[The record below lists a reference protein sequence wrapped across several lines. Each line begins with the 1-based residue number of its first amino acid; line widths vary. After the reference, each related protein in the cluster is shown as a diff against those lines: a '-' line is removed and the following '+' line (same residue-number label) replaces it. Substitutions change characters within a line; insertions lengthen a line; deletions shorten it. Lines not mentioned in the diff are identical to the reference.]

1 MTSDDRRLDRLWS
14 AHEIEQLAYRY
25 AFAFDSRDVEALGKL
40 WAETETPASPPL
52 IDIHSVRNDFD
63 QWLYGL
69 GPTVLAVCNHI
80 IEFDDA
86 DADSAEG
93 SVYCLAQIDMGD
105 RFIDQSILYQ
115 DRYVRRD
122 GRWLFLV
129 RRHMLWF
136 GQPRARTSVRAG
148 AGQLACEPGRPRDAS
163 RRAAELPALQGERS
177 CARLTPDTG

>member
-1 MTSDDRRLDRLWS
+1 MEDNRLDRLW
-14 AHEIEQLAYRY
+14 ALHEIQQLAYRY
-25 AFAFDSRDVEALGKL
+25 AFAFDSRDLEALAAL
-40 WAETETPASPPL
+40 WAETDSPAEAPE
-52 IDIHSVRNDFD
+52 IDIHTVREDFD

-80 IEFDDA
+80 IEFDD
-86 DADSAEG
+86 DANARG
-93 SVYCLAQIDMGD
+93 SVYCLGQIDMGE

-136 GQPRARTSVRAG
+136 GQPRPEHPLEQEPANWPASPVGRGTLPDE
-148 AGQLACEPGRPRDAS
+148 LASYRRFQES
-163 RRAAELPALQGERS
+163 RG
-177 CARLTPDTG
+177 

>member
-1 MTSDDRRLDRLWS
+1 MTTDDPRLDRLWS

-25 AFAFDSRDVEALGKL
+25 AFAFDSRDVEALEAL
-40 WAETETPASPPL
+40 WAETDSPTGPPE

-80 IEFDDA
+80 IEFDED
-86 DADSAEG
+86 DADSARG
-93 SVYCLAQIDMGD
+93 SVYCLAQIDMGE
-105 RFIDQSILYQ
+105 RFIDQSILYG

-136 GQPRARTSVRAG
+136 GQPRPEHPFE
-148 AGQLACEPGRPRDAS
+148 QEPANWPASPVGRGTLPD
-163 RRAAELPALQGERS
+163 ELPSYQRFKQNAPRTAQR
-177 CARLTPDTG
+177 DTG

>member
-1 MTSDDRRLDRLWS
+1 MDDNRLDRLWA
-14 AHEIEQLAYRY
+14 AHEIEQLAYKY
-25 AFAFDSRDVEALGKL
+25 AYAFDSRDVDALGSL
-40 WAETETPASPPL
+40 WAETDSPAGPPE

-80 IEFDDA
+80 IEFDDDENA
-86 DADSAEG
+86 HG

-105 RFIDQSILYQ
+105 SFIDQSILYQ
-115 DRYVRRD
+115 DRYVLRD

-136 GQPRARTSVRAG
+136 GQPREQPPLRAG
-148 AGQLACEPGRPRDAS
+148 AGQLAGEPGRPGDAA
-163 RRAAELPALQGERS
+163 RRAAELSALQGER
-177 CARLTPDTG
+177 ARGAPGGRYAM

>member
-1 MTSDDRRLDRLWS
+1 MTPGNGEDRRLDRLWS
-14 AHEIEQLAYRY
+14 AHEIGQLAYRY
-25 AFAFDSRDVEALGKL
+25 ALAFDSRDVEALGSL
-40 WAETETPASPPL
+40 WAETDTPANPPE
-52 IDIHSVRNDFD
+52 IDVHSVRNDFD

-69 GPTVLAVCNHI
+69 GPTVLAVCNHVI
-80 IEFDDA
+80 DFDDE

-136 GQPRARTSVRAG
+136 GQPRASHPFD
-148 AGQLACEPGRPRDAS
+148 QEPANWPASPVGRGTLPD
-163 RRAAELPALQGERS
+163 ELPSYQRFKESAPRLQ
-177 CARLTPDTG
+177 